1 MLCKNLDPSVSSV
14 YLLKHFVNDTGQ
26 NTKISPNF
34 LAWKFLWE
42 SSCES
47 PETVPFHKI
56 STTGNQVKLRY
67 LIMEVSPV
75 LYLHDLTQRE
85 ETLLR
90 TMSYLN

>member
-47 PETVPFHKI
+47 PET
-56 STTGNQVKLRY
+56 LRK
-67 LIMEVSPV
+67 
-75 LYLHDLTQRE
+75 LYLSTKFPQQEIR
-85 ETLLR
+85 
-90 TMSYLN
+90 